1 MSERM
6 CASDY
11 LTTFLL
17 TRGNGYAGLRLR
29 TTRRTKGSAHIAHA
43 YSHQVLTELKT
54 FLFYHSTFL
63 TGGTDASRA
72 RLRDVHFLALCSS

>member
-1 MSERM
+1 MVTWWLVIPRLP
-6 CASDY
+6 AAVPPV
-11 LTTFLL
+11 
-17 TRGNGYAGLRLR
+17 GNGYAGLRLR

>member
-1 MSERM
+1 MRGRGSNPRGRDSVGG
-6 CASDY
+6 A
-11 LTTFLL
+11 L
-17 TRGNGYAGLRLR
+17 GNGYAGLRLR

-43 YSHQVLTELKT
+43 HPHQVLTGLKT

-63 TGGTDASRA
+63 TGVTDASRA

>member
-1 MSERM
+1 MQ
-6 CASDY
+6 DY
-11 LTTFLL
+11 GL
-17 TRGNGYAGLRLR
+17 GLRVGL
-29 TTRRTKGSAHIAHA
+29 GSARIAHA
-43 YSHQVLTELKT
+43 HPHQILTELKT